1 MIETNIHRVENIS
14 IMHRQYG
21 GPTGNSLWVTTITT
35 TDDEGNEY
43 IHNMFSK
50 EDTRIRLTEED
61 A

>member
-21 GPTGNSLWVTTITT
+21 GPTGHSFWVTTITT

-43 IHNMFSK
+43 THKMFSK
-50 EDTRIRLTEED
+50 EDTRINITEED

>member
-14 IMHRQYG
+14 IMHRQYD
-21 GPTGNSLWVTTITT
+21 SFWVTTITT

-43 IHNMFSK
+43 THKMFSK
-50 EDTRIRLTEED
+50 EDTRINITEED

>member
-14 IMHRQYG
+14 IKHRHIDDF
-21 GPTGNSLWVTTITT
+21 WVTTITT

-43 IHNMFSK
+43 TQKMFSK
-50 EDTRIRLTEED
+50 EDTRININEED